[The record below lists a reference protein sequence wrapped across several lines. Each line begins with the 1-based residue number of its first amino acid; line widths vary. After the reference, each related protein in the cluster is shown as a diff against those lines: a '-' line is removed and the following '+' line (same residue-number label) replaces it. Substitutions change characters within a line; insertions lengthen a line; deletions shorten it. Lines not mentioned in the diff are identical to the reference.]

1 MQATNLQAEL
11 KEKNSEI
18 EAETVSLEDE
28 VNEELDR
35 LGQGGRWI
43 W

>member
-1 MQATNLQAEL
+1 MQTTNPQ
-11 KEKNSEI
+11 SEI
-18 EAETVSLEDE
+18 NRKISTIEVKTVSLEDE

-35 LGQGGRWI
+35 LGQGGRWV